1 MGNTR
6 LINLIK
12 KLKDEE
18 INLKKIGLVLENP

>member
-18 INLKKIGLVLENP
+18 INFKKIGLVLENP